1 VSWKPHVLLLVG
13 DYFAAKQE
21 YVKSKDFYNQ
31 ILTMKNLHQD
41 FYYKAKSRLNLIS
54 NEKQ

>member
-1 VSWKPHVLLLVG
+1 VG